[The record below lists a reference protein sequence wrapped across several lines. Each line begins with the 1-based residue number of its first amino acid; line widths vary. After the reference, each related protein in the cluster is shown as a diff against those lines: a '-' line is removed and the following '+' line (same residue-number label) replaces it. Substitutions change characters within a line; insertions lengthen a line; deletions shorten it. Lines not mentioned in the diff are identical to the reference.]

1 MKIHLTMKVNF
12 VSSKDSNE
20 KCLMHSKRSN
30 RKIMNG
36 FEKEEIIQEL
46 FNLLLA
52 MYQIGLKQLVKGVSF
67 AFDYLTNFSTSFI
80 R

>member
-20 KCLMHSKRSN
+20 KCLMHFKRNN
-30 RKIMNG
+30 RKIMTG

-52 MYQIGLKQLVKGVSF
+52 IYQIGLKQLVKGVSF
-67 AFDYLTNFSTSFI
+67 PFDYLTNFSTSFI